1 VSFIQNDLLSYPGFQ
16 EGATALGF
24 QPLMEEDRVFEL
36 QTSGRGFLGPDLHL
50 DKVWHDLSTSF
61 SQAEILV
68 PFSPGVLEQDVP
80 AVRKG

>member
-16 EGATALGF
+16 EGADCIRVSAIE
-24 QPLMEEDRVFEL
+24 EEDRVFEL

-68 PFSPGVLEQDVP
+68 PFSQQDVP
-80 AVRKG
+80 SVRKG